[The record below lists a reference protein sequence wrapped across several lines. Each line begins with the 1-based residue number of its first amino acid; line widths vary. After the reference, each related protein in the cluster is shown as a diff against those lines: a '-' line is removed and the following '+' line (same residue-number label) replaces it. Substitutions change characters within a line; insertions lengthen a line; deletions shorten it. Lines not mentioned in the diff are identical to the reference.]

1 MSLVL
6 APDRPIGMVAA
17 GLAIARSV
25 ERVEDAANQN
35 QEPGEYCKDF
45 VGYERLSG
53 MGFPFGE
60 WVDCMS
66 INVDMTGLKYCRRS
80 QERAGLVD
88 CMGRQ

>member
-1 MSLVL
+1 
-6 APDRPIGMVAA
+6 
-17 GLAIARSV
+17 
-25 ERVEDAANQN
+25 
-35 QEPGEYCKDF
+35 
-45 VGYERLSG
+45 

-88 CMGRQ
+88 CMGRP

>member
-35 QEPGEYCKDF
+35 QEPGEYRKDF
-45 VGYERLSG
+45 VGYE
-53 MGFPFGE
+53 
-60 WVDCMS
+60 
-66 INVDMTGLKYCRRS
+66 
-80 QERAGLVD
+80 
-88 CMGRQ
+88 